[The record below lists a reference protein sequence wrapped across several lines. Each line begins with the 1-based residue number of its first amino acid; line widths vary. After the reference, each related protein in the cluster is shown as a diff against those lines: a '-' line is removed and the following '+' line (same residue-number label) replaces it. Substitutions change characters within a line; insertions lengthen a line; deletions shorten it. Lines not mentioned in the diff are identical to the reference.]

1 MPSRRETKIIRSFSL
16 LDFFESV
23 NSLYMGRVNAL
34 KKFVIVTG
42 SYPKRVQIGI
52 LFIFS
57 VS

>member
-52 LFIFS
+52 LFIPF
-57 VS
+57 